1 MWEKTK
7 SRWIAG
13 GVAAVLLVAVL
24 LGVFLFLRSS
34 RQIRVSDACF
44 IEEGEI
50 VNSEHTWKLSYDKK
64 KGTTLKGD
72 GRTKNLTDDGTVI
85 YMKDEDKVL
94 LPQAYGLQ
102 FAAGDKIYRLEYF
115 STLEK
120 TEDGILIKD
129 GGSSVTVSGGIA
141 YDGVDNY
148 LFLEPVTLKADGA
161 VYELPVLSTAHVVFA
176 NRIDLYIYG
185 EKAEKIPLYTDSEVT
200 VSFSE
205 GRTLMPLT
213 DRVLLENQ
221 GWCLMSTAFRYL
233 PRIDAWKE

>member
-1 MWEKTK
+1 MWGKTR

-13 GVAAVLLVAVL
+13 GVAAVLLIVVL

-34 RQIRVSDACF
+34 RQIRIGDAYF

-50 VNSEHTWKLSYDKK
+50 VSSGHTWKLSYDKK

-85 YMKDEDKVL
+85 YMNGEDKVL

-102 FAAGDKIYRLEYF
+102 FAAEDKIYRLEYF

-120 TEDGILIKD
+120 TASGVLIKD
-129 GGSSVTVSGGIA
+129 GGSSITVSGGIA

-148 LFLEPVTLKADGA
+148 LFLEPVTMKVDET

-185 EKAEKIPLYTDSEVT
+185 GEAKKLPLYTDSTVT
-200 VSFSE
+200 ISFSG